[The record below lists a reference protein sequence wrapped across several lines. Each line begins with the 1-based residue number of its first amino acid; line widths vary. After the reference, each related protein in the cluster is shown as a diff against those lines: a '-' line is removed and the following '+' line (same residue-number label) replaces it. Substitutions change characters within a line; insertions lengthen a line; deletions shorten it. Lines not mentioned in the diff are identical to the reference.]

1 MSQASCSYK
10 DTNIRKCFL
19 SHVSLV
25 KRVSEFKK
33 VILCAHPTMWGEFK
47 NFIHLIRTGVVEKIV
62 DYSIYA
68 MVNPFAGK

>member
-19 SHVSLV
+19 SHVSLT

-33 VILCAHPTMWGEFK
+33 VILCAHPTMCDEFK
-47 NFIHLIRTGVVEKIV
+47 NFIHLIRTGVVEKVV